1 VAFTSI
7 EDASYFEVHGES
19 KLALART
26 AEIPASFEALAR
38 FEEESGR
45 TFQIDPRCRIA
56 ALSWTFMIA
65 SRSGKVGGESRTV
78 AEAP

>member
-1 VAFTSI
+1 MRATSKST
-7 EDASYFEVHGES
+7 AES

-45 TFQIDPRCRIA
+45 TFQIDPRIA